1 MDILKFAIEMEKE
14 GEQYYKEQAQ
24 NNRNNG
30 LYTVFM
36 NLAKDEYHHA
46 QIIENKVKG
55 IAYQPEDAVSS
66 WTKNVFEGLD
76 DFNIETKEIPQQL
89 DAYRMALQK
98 EQESIDLYKKL
109 LAKAKEDEALFEFL
123 IAQEEE
129 HYRILDEIVKLVN
142 RPNEWVEDA
151 EFGKREEY

>member
-14 GEQYYKEQAQ
+14 GEQYYKEQAE
-24 NNRNNG
+24 NNRDNS

-36 NLAKDEYHHA
+36 NLAKDECHHA

-55 IAYQPEDAVSS
+55 IAYKPEASVSN
-66 WTKNVFEGLD
+66 WTKNVFDGVD
-76 DFNIETKEIPQQL
+76 DFKIEVKEIPQQL

-98 EQESIDLYKKL
+98 EKESIELYQNL
-109 LAKAKEDEALFEFL
+109 LKETKEDKMLFEFL
-123 IAQEEE
+123 IAQEEG
-129 HYRILDEIVKLVN
+129 HYKIIDEIITLVN
-142 RPNEWVEDA
+142 RPNEWVENA

>member
-24 NNRNNG
+24 HNRDNG

-36 NLAKDEYHHA
+36 NLAKDECHHA
-46 QIIENKVKG
+46 QIIENKIKG
-55 IAYQPEDAVSS
+55 IAYQPEPTISNQ
-66 WTKNVFEGLD
+66 TKNVFDGLD
-76 DFNIETKEIPQQL
+76 DFDVEIKEIPQQL

-109 LAKAKEDEALFEFL
+109 LKEATEDKSLFEFL
-123 IAQEEE
+123 IKQEEE
-129 HYRILDEIVKLVN
+129 HFRILDEIVKLVS